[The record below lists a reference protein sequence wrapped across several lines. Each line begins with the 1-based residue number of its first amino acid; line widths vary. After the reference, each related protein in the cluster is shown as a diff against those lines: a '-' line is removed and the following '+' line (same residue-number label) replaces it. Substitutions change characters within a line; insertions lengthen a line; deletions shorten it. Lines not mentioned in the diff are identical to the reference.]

1 MFYVGNDFESAKA
14 RPYKTR
20 DGAIKAAERDGLKA
34 FDEDGNQGYPVIVEA
49 VNEVPDGAL
58 EPNADGS
65 VNAYDADGNLIG
77 TVTPEDVAAAEAN
90 ITEDDINAAIARAD
104 DAAAAPAAKKVTKPI
119 SGKIRR
125 AFDGKIRL
133 RRAPSWEPSAVCGA
147 SKFTTKRVVGACDV
161 DGKTMFLTE
170 DGFFITGD
178 PDLVVFTPDDVSAAK
193 TDGTI

>member
-65 VNAYDADGNLIG
+65 VNAYDAAGNLIG

-90 ITEDDINAAIARAD
+90 ITEDDIRAAIARAD
-104 DAAAAPAAKKVTKPI
+104 DAAPAAEPITKPV

-125 AFDGKIRL
+125 VFNGKIRL
-133 RRAPSWEPSAVCGA
+133 RRAPSWELSAVCGA
-147 SKFTTKRVVGACDV
+147 SKFTTKRVVGVCDV

-178 PDLVVFTPDDVSAAK
+178 PDLVVFTPDDVSAAE
-193 TDGTI
+193 TGGTI